1 MSFTE
6 KVDVLDLIINIL
18 QEHEQKLDELVTR
31 LEALVLEPKKDPER
45 ESIGR
50 EDPRRMAQE
59 ARYPTERR

>member
-31 LEALVLEPKKDPER
+31 LEALVPEPKKDPER
-45 ESIGR
+45 EIIGHG
-50 EDPRRMAQE
+50 DSRRMA
-59 ARYPTERR
+59 